1 MLLLDMD
8 AAIFKTWLG
17 NKEVTMLKVESAK
30 MHSLTLDTSSNIML
44 AGYSRREILQQD
56 GLCMMFDMISKCT
69 LYW

>member
-17 NKEVTMLKVESAK
+17 NKEVTMLKVERVK

-44 AGYSRREILQQD
+44 SGYSSRV
-56 GLCMMFDMISKCT
+56 LCIKLDFGRCLMQEGDMYN
-69 LYW
+69 YW